1 MLIIIKAKAK
11 AKRKKKNE
19 KTLQRKG
26 NIQYNKNFIELF
38 TIQIIFLL
46 SYHGCS
52 KTTYAHTDIEP
63 IYVGGTS
70 ASISTSNGELL
81 LATPLNEDVIITNL
95 DTNEIIYKIPG
106 DGEVITNLTITLMGP
121 I

>member
-1 MLIIIKAKAK
+1 MDVL
-11 AKRKKKNE
+11 
-19 KTLQRKG
+19 
-26 NIQYNKNFIELF
+26 
-38 TIQIIFLL
+38 
-46 SYHGCS
+46 

-106 DGEVITNLTITLMGP
+106 DGEVITDITIS
-121 I
+121 IIKNF